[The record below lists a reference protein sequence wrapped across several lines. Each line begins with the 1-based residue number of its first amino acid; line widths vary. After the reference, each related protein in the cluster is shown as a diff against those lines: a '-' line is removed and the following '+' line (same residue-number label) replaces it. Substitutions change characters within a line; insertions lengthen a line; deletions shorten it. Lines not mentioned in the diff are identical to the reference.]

1 MKSDVSTNT
10 NLVVFNKENMMRD
23 MRELIPLY
31 AKEGIRKLDLNFCE
45 MLNPGSPLNDDEE
58 AEEYIGTL
66 MNLKEEYDLE
76 FVQSHAPYPA
86 RGMVMDEN
94 MKSMILKS
102 MHFSETLG
110 VDHIV
115 IHPEGKSIEG
125 NIALFDELISRY
137 EGNITIALENME
149 SDKEIS
155 RSEELLEIISHFPG
169 RMGICFDIG
178 HAHVVGLDI
187 PKEIEA
193 YGDRLLGTHIA
204 DNDGK
209 SDQHLLP
216 WMGTIDW
223 KSAMDAF
230 RKYYNGY
237 INYEAMF
244 YSRTRSIK
252 EDRDII
258 QMAIDLHHRLIS
270 L

>member
-1 MKSDVSTNT
+1 MQTEVSTNT
-10 NLVVFNKENMMRD
+10 NLVVFNTEGIMRD

-31 AKEGIRKLDLNFCE
+31 AKAGIRHLDLNFCE
-45 MLNPGSPLNDDEE
+45 MLNPGSPLNEE
-58 AEEYIGTL
+58 EKSAEYIGKL
-66 MNLKEEYDLE
+66 MNLKEEYGLT

-102 MHFSETLG
+102 MHYSEVLG

-125 NIALFDELISRY
+125 NVELFEELLDRY
-137 EGNITIALENME
+137 DGNITIALENME
-149 SDKEIS
+149 SKDEIYHS
-155 RSEELLEIISHFPG
+155 SELLEIISHFPG

-178 HAHVVGLDI
+178 HANVTHLDI

-193 YGDRLLGTHIA
+193 YGENLIGTHIA
-204 DNDGK
+204 DNDGNG
-209 SDQHLLP
+209 DQHLLP
-216 WMGTIDW
+216 WMGNIDW
-223 KSAMDAF
+223 KKAMDAF
-230 RKYYNGY
+230 RKYYRGY

-244 YSRTRSIK
+244 YSRTKSIR
-252 EDRDII
+252 EENEVIEL
-258 QMAIDLHHRLIS
+258 AIELHRRLIS